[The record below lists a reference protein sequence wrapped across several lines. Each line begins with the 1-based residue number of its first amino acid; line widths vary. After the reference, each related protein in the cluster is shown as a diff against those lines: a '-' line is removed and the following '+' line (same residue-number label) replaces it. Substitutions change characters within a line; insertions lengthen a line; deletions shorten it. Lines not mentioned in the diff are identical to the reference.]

1 MTTVVSLGGPLT
13 DAAAAILENAG
24 VHVASTESYPPKAQA
39 LRLLE
44 QEKPE
49 GVVIRLVEKMDE
61 DLMRAC
67 GQLKVIAKHGAGC
80 DDIDLAVA
88 KRLGIRVLAAV
99 GCNAHS
105 VAEHALALML
115 ALAKDLRRQDAR
127 VRHGEWDKMSYRGF
141 EVHGR
146 RLGLVG
152 FGQIAQILA
161 QLAGA
166 MGITVSAF
174 DPFMPEDA
182 FGSVARM
189 TELDALLRSSDF
201 VSLHTPLTP
210 QTRGLI
216 GRRELELMGSRSY
229 LINTARGEVVDE
241 AALVEALTSGT
252 IAGAGLDTFA
262 TEPPGDANPLWALEN
277 VIVSPHCGGV
287 TGEARGRVS
296 TVTVRNVLAVIRDQ
310 AVEKRY
316 FVC

>member
-166 MGITVSAF
+166 MGIHSN
-174 DPFMPEDA
+174 
-182 FGSVARM
+182 G
-189 TELDALLRSSDF
+189 
-201 VSLHTPLTP
+201 H
-210 QTRGLI
+210 
-216 GRRELELMGSRSY
+216 
-229 LINTARGEVVDE
+229 
-241 AALVEALTSGT
+241 
-252 IAGAGLDTFA
+252 
-262 TEPPGDANPLWALEN
+262 
-277 VIVSPHCGGV
+277 
-287 TGEARGRVS
+287 
-296 TVTVRNVLAVIRDQ
+296 
-310 AVEKRY
+310 
-316 FVC
+316 